1 MRDPSIAEFPTKI
14 WAELTAR
21 RARAFASWL
30 RTEDDGRGYRPL
42 REALAHYLSSSRGV
56 NCTPDQIVVTSG
68 VQQALDLLARLL
80 LKQDDPV
87 WMEDPGYFGAA
98 LAFSNAGATIIPV
111 PVDEEGCSVSAGVKL
126 CPQARG
132 VYLTP
137 AHQFPLGMTMSLQR
151 RMEVLHWA
159 SRTGAFV
166 IEDDYDSEYR
176 FEGRLVPAL
185 QSLDAGSSVILIDRS
200 ASFYSRHSVSVMS
213 CYRNPWSTI
222 SWHSGFEPTCAHSTW
237 IRRCCA
243 TSSPPAISDAICDAC
258 ATSMPAVWE
267 L

>member
-21 RARAFASWL
+21 RARGFASWL

-98 LAFSNAGATIIPV
+98 LAFGNAGATIIPV

-166 IEDDYDSEYR
+166 IEDDYPSEYR
-176 FEGRLVPAL
+176 FEVASCLPCKVSTRVRA
-185 QSLDAGSSVILIDRS
+185 SS
-200 ASFYSRHSVSVMS
+200 
-213 CYRNPWSTI
+213 
-222 SWHSGFEPTCAHSTW
+222 
-237 IRRCCA
+237 
-243 TSSPPAISDAICDAC
+243 
-258 ATSMPAVWE
+258 
-267 L
+267 